1 MSALLGNLRDFGMG
15 EVFQL
20 IGQQRKTGVLRAE
33 GPDGRIDVMF
43 DGGHVVSATYAGLH
57 PGAALG
63 DMLVRLGM
71 MTPERL
77 TDVERARA
85 SSTSESF
92 ERLLSRMAEIPMDA
106 IEEVKDVVTQEALF
120 DLLRWSYGS
129 FEFSAHPVTHT
140 KRQQDLLPAEQ
151 ILMDGL
157 RMVDEWQSF
166 PPEVRDEQTVFAKAE
181 SFDAYRAAFP
191 SESID
196 WVTAAERLYL
206 LIDGRLPV
214 RRVVDLSRLGTFEGC
229 RILAGLVTCGAV
241 EPQDE
246 SRGGLALRGLDAV
259 HSGAFRWLGVG
270 AMALLLVMAF
280 WVTSPR
286 LPDPPD
292 GVIPLRTHLMT
303 SLAARFDTLRARRL
317 ADAAALLEPGRSL
330 HASDISR
337 LAPADREPL
346 WGAPGA
352 PYYHSGDDGVIVVL
366 APEH

>member
-43 DGGHVVSATYAGLH
+43 DGGHVVSANYAGLH

-77 TDVERARA
+77 TEVERARA
-85 SSTSESF
+85 STTSESF
-92 ERLLSRMAEIPMDA
+92 ERLVSRLAEIPLDTV
-106 IEEVKDVVTQEALF
+106 EEVKDVITQEALF

-129 FEFSAHPVTHT
+129 FEFSAHPVTHA

-166 PPEVRDEQTVFAKAE
+166 PPEVRDERAVFAR
-181 SFDAYRAAFP
+181 SGPFDNYREAFT
-191 SESID
+191 SETLD
-196 WVTAAERLYL
+196 WISAAERLYML
-206 LIDGRLPV
+206 VDGRSTV

-229 RILAGLVTCGAV
+229 RILSGLLTCGAI
-241 EPQDE
+241 EPGVE
-246 SRGGLALRGLDAV
+246 SRSGLVMTGLDVV
-259 HSGAFRWLGVG
+259 HSGAFRWLGF
-270 AMALLLVMAF
+270 ASLALLLGAACLIAAPNEPVA
-280 WVTSPR
+280 
-286 LPDPPD
+286 PD
-292 GVIPLRTHLMT
+292 GVIALRNEPLTT
-303 SLAARFDTLRARRL
+303 LAARFETLRARRL
-317 ADAAALLEPGRSL
+317 ADAAAVAYPGKQL
-330 HASDISR
+330 QAEDLQA
-337 LAPADREPL
+337 LAPEGSPL
-346 WGAPGA
+346 WGSGGA
-352 PYYHSGDDGVIVVL
+352 PYYHRGENGISVVL